1 MVLSCS
7 SQVFCV
13 HGGIPIPTLGDGLL
27 SSIDDIP
34 THLPD
39 PMDQSQ
45 LAWEIMWNDPIRYGI
60 IYHCGLGIDCKSH
73 VIVTH
78 WSCDIQLRHQI

>member
-1 MVLSCS
+1 MNYCPLLPSHSLSV
-7 SQVFCV
+7 QVFCV
-13 HGGIPIPTLGDGLL
+13 HGGIPIPSLGDGLL

-45 LAWEIMWNDPIRYGI
+45 LAWEIMWNDPIRYG
-60 IYHCGLGIDCKSH
+60 L
-73 VIVTH
+73 
-78 WSCDIQLRHQI
+78 SCDLIM